1 MSRKPLRFTLRQ
13 ARSEADLRAACSV
26 RAVSYGRHMPN
37 VTSLWSEPDALDR
50 NTDTAVFVAFSKD
63 TGQPVG
69 TIRLTTN
76 ARQPT
81 QIEQS
86 APLPDGIADRPIA
99 ELTRFAV
106 LAGHDDP
113 AVKLG
118 LMKAI
123 YLHCLANQIQWMV
136 IGARNEALVR
146 QYRRLGFTDIAGGES
161 VPLAYAGNVPH
172 RVLAFDVKSA
182 ERNWFALHHPFYE
195 FMVRTYHADIQPFA
209 APELRAAANG

>member
-1 MSRKPLRFTLRQ
+1 MSREPLRFTIRLAQ
-13 ARSEADLRAACSV
+13 SDPDLRSACGV
-26 RAVSYGRHMPN
+26 RSVSYGRHMPN

-50 NTDTAVFVAFSKD
+50 DPATAVFVAFAKS
-63 TGQPVG
+63 GGEPIG

-86 APLPDGIADRPIA
+86 VTMPDGIADRPIA

-106 LAGHDDP
+106 LAGVADP

-123 YLHCLANQIQWMV
+123 YLYSLANQIQWMV
-136 IGARNEALVR
+136 IGARSEALVR
-146 QYRRLGFTDIAGGES
+146 QYRRLGFTDIADGRCVEL
-161 VPLAYAGNVPH
+161 PYAGNLPH
-172 RVLAFDVKSA
+172 RILAFDVKSA
-182 ERNWFALHHPFYE
+182 ERNWFALHHPFYD
-195 FMVRTYHADIQPFA
+195 FMVRSYHADIQPFG
-209 APELRAAANG
+209 APAPRVANA